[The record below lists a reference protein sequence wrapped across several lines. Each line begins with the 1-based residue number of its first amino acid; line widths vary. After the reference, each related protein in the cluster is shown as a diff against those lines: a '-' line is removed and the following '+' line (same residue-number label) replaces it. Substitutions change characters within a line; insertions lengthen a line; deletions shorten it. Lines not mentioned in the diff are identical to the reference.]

1 MPMVVVRLV
10 EGRTTEQKRAMV
22 RAVTDALT
30 STIGCQRKNVHV
42 LLEEMDSM
50 NWGVGGKLPDEE
62 GFTS

>member
-1 MPMVVVRLV
+1 MPMVVVKLV
-10 EGRTTEQKRAMV
+10 KGRTTEQKRALI
-22 RAVTDALT
+22 RAVTDALV

-62 GFTS
+62 EFMS